1 MPQFK
6 IVTCSL
12 PCLIFFQSP
21 YLLLMHCIIHL
32 KITYLYDSPSGMLS
46 SLRVGILSVLLLIQ
60 GLELSW
66 YRVDAP

>member
-6 IVTCSL
+6 TVIVPFPVFL
-12 PCLIFFQSP
+12 QSP

-46 SLRVGILSVLLLIQ
+46 SLSVGILSVLLLIQ
-60 GLELSW
+60 GLELSG